1 MLEEEFRYYLDNQ
14 DELGKKYSGRVVIIV
29 GENVVGDYSN
39 YEEALFEARKKYKG
53 GTFLIQECTVEDD
66 VCTEMLPSAIDIIK
80 HDTVE
85 EKIIVMRGIP
95 VILDSDVAKHYG
107 VETRDINKAVKNN
120 PDKFPKGYIIE
131 IQKEEKNE
139 LVEIFHRFNKL
150 KHSTVLP
157 TAFTEQGLYMLAT
170 ILKSKKATEKTIEIV
185 ETFARMREL
194 SRVVNQMTQE
204 ADKEKQKPLLKRSG
218 ELISDLLDNDLKLTD
233 TETSIELNLA
243 MLKIKHTTKRSKK

>member
-1 MLEEEFRYYLDNQ
+1 MLEKEFQYYLDNQ
-14 DELGKKYSGRVVIIV
+14 DELVKKYSGRVVVIV

-39 YEEALFEARKKYKG
+39 YEEAHFESKKKYEL
-53 GTFLIQECTVEDD
+53 GTFLIQACAEKKE
-66 VCTEMLPSAIDIIK
+66 EFPSVMDIVK
-80 HDTVE
+80 RDTIE

-107 VETRDINKAVKNN
+107 VETKRINEAVSNN

-131 IQKEEKNE
+131 ISKEEKSE
-139 LVEIFHRFNKL
+139 LVENFDQFNKL

-194 SRVVNQMTQE
+194 SRVVNQMTRE

-233 TETSIELNLA
+233 LETSIELNLA
-243 MLKIKHTTKRSKK
+243 MFKIKHTAKRSKK